1 MRISARPIARSF
13 ISAPLIPFFCL
24 LILTACG
31 PRSHSAPGG
40 VTPGDSV
47 QVAYGTQAKD
57 KVTGAVATVPG
68 EAVATRPLRIETLL
82 RGRVPGLQVVR
93 GPRGPSFRIRS
104 TGTMLLDQEPLV
116 IVDGVMIPGEQLET
130 ALAGLLP
137 EQIRSVNVLKDV
149 ASTSVYGTRGAGG
162 VIVVVTRK

>member
-13 ISAPLIPFFCL
+13 LSAPLTPLFCL
-24 LILTACG
+24 LVLTACA
-31 PRSHSAPGG
+31 RQSHSAPRGE
-40 VTPGDSV
+40 TRGDSV
-47 QVAYGTQAKD
+47 QVGYGAQEKE
-57 KVTGAVATVPG
+57 KVTGSVSTVPN
-68 EAVATRPLRIETLL
+68 EAVAMRPLRIETLL
-82 RGRVPGLQVVR
+82 RGRVPGLQVVQ
-93 GPRGPSFRIRS
+93 GPRGASFRIRS

-162 VIVVVTRK
+162 VIVVVTKK